1 MSMHEEL
8 NVAGKVEQ
16 TIATSTYETICGLVD
31 IKPVDEEISLDTFRD
46 AGNLAETNA
55 NERLTAAINVFLD
68 MAGSSDVEVSRID
81 KLLLDEYI
89 AKVDRIIS
97 TQLDEILHHANF
109 QKVESAWR
117 SLRYLINRSPNNAN
131 VKLEMLDVDKET
143 LRDDFEEAPDTTQ
156 SALYK
161 HVYTAEYDTPGG
173 EPISTMV
180 SNFEFDCS
188 APDISL
194 LQEISRVSAAAHC
207 PFMGSVGPKFFL
219 KDSLEEVS
227 KIQDLGSYMERAEFL
242 RWKNFRE
249 SEDARYIGLAFPRF
263 LMRLPYGDMNP
274 IRNFNYQED
283 VSCEHHERYLWGN
296 ATFAF
301 AANIIGSFHDNG
313 WAVNIRGPQ
322 SGGRV
327 DNLPLHSFEAGR
339 GSETKIPTEVLISET
354 KELEFANQGFI
365 PLSYYKNSDFAC
377 FFSANSAQKPQ
388 IFETPEASA
397 NARINSRLPYIFL
410 VSRIA
415 HYLKVIQRENIGS
428 SKPRHELEQ
437 QLNDWLG
444 ALVTKMNNPDESL
457 IATHPL
463 KDAKVTVSEIPGNPG
478 YYRVNTY
485 VVPHFQVEGIDVRLA
500 LVGQMPGE
508 K

>member
-1 MSMHEEL
+1 MSMQEQL
-8 NVAGKVEQ
+8 NVAAHTVEQ
-16 TIATSTYETICGLVD
+16 APLSTYENLCSMVD
-31 IKPVDEEISLDTFRD
+31 IAPVGDEIKLDTFRD
-46 AGNLAETNA
+46 AGNLAETRA

-68 MAGSSDVEVSRID
+68 MAGTSGEAVTRID
-81 KLLLDEYI
+81 KLLLDDYI
-89 AKVDRIIS
+89 AKVDTIIS
-97 TQLDEILHHANF
+97 QQLDQILHHPDF

-117 SLRYLINRSPNNAN
+117 SLRYLINRTPNNAN
-131 VKLEMLDVDKET
+131 IKIEMLDVDKET

-161 HVYTAEYDTPGG
+161 HVYTSDYDTPGG
-173 EPISTMV
+173 EPVSTMV

-188 APDISL
+188 APDVSL

-219 KDSLEEVS
+219 KESLDEVS
-227 KIQDLGSYMERAEFL
+227 KIQDIGSYMERAEFL

-249 SEDARYIGLAFPRF
+249 SEDSRYIGLAFPRF
-263 LMRLPYGDMNP
+263 LLRLPYGETNP

-283 VSCEHHERYLWGN
+283 VNSQHHERYLWGN

-301 AANIIGSFHDNG
+301 AANIIRSFHDNG
-313 WAVNIRGPQ
+313 WSVNIRGPQ
-322 SGGRV
+322 SGGKV
-327 DNLPLHSFEAGR
+327 ENLPLHSFEAGK

-388 IFETPEASA
+388 VLETAEATA

-415 HYLKVIQRENIGS
+415 HYLKVLQRENIGS

-478 YYRVNTY
+478 YYRVSTY
-485 VVPHFQVEGIDVRLA
+485 IVPHFQVEGIDVRLA

>member
-1 MSMHEEL
+1 MSIHENL
-8 NVAGKVEQ
+8 NVASKVTQTTEQ
-16 TIATSTYETICGLVD
+16 SVYDSICGLVSLA
-31 IKPVDEEISLDTFRD
+31 PVVEAVSLDTFRD
-46 AGNLAETNA
+46 PQKLAETKT

-68 MAGSSDVEVSRID
+68 MASQSKQEINRID
-81 KLLLDEYI
+81 KTLLDEYI
-89 AKVDRIIS
+89 AKVDKIIS
-97 TQLDEILHHANF
+97 AQLDAILHHKEF
-109 QKVESAWR
+109 QQVESAWR
-117 SLRYLINRSPNNAN
+117 SLRYLITRTPNNAN
-131 VKLEMLDVDKET
+131 VKIEMLDVNKET
-143 LRDDFEEAPDTTQ
+143 LREDFEEAPDTTQ

-188 APDISL
+188 ATDISL

-207 PFMGSVGPKFFL
+207 PFLGTVGAKFFL
-219 KDSLEEVS
+219 KDNLEEVA
-227 KIQDLGSYMERAEFL
+227 KIQDLASYMERAEFL

-249 SEDARYIGLAFPRF
+249 SEDSRYVGLAFPRF

-283 VSCEHHERYLWGN
+283 VSSADHENYLWGN

-301 AANIIGSFHDNG
+301 AANIIRSFHNHG

-388 IFETPEASA
+388 IFETPEATA
-397 NARINSRLPYIFL
+397 NARINSRLPYIYL

-463 KDAKVTVSEIPGNPG
+463 KDAKVSVAEIPGNPG
-478 YYRVNTY
+478 YYRVSTY

>member
-8 NVAGKVEQ
+8 NVAAKVEQ
-16 TIATSTYETICGLVD
+16 TLPSSTYETICDLVD
-31 IKPVDEEISLDTFRD
+31 MAPVADEIRLDDFKD
-46 AGNLAETNA
+46 ASNLAETNT

-68 MAGSSDVEVSRID
+68 MASQSSATVSRID
-81 KLLLDEYI
+81 KVLLDEYI

-97 TQLDEILHHANF
+97 AQLDEILHHPEF

-117 SLRYLINRSPNNAN
+117 SLRYLINRSPINAN
-131 VKLEMLDVDKET
+131 VKIEMLDVDKES
-143 LRDDFEEAPDTTQ
+143 LREDFEEAPDTTQ

-207 PFMGSVGPKFFL
+207 PFLASAGAKFFL
-219 KDSLEEVS
+219 KDSLEEVA

-249 SEDARYIGLAFPRF
+249 SEDSRYIGLSFPRF
-263 LMRLPYGDMNP
+263 LMRLPYGDLNP

-283 VSCEHHERYLWGN
+283 VASDDHDKYLWGN

-301 AANIIGSFHDNG
+301 AANIVRSFHDNG

-327 DNLPLHSFEAGR
+327 ENLPLHSFEAGR
-339 GSETKIPTEVLISET
+339 GFETKIPTEVLISET

-377 FFSANSAQKPQ
+377 FFSANSTQKPQ
-388 IFETPEASA
+388 VFETPEASA
-397 NARINSRLPYIFL
+397 NARINTRLPYIFL

-463 KDAKVTVSEIPGNPG
+463 KDAKVTVTEIPSNPG
-478 YYRVNTY
+478 YYRVSTY

>member
-1 MSMHEEL
+1 MNMQENL
-8 NVAGKVEQ
+8 NVAARAEEIEAV
-16 TIATSTYETICGLVD
+16 STYEAICDLVD
-31 IKPVDEEISLDTFRD
+31 IDPVGSEISIDTFRD
-46 AGNLAETNA
+46 ANNLAETNT

-68 MAGSSDVEVSRID
+68 MASSDGQQVSRID
-81 KLLLDEYI
+81 KLLLDDYI

-97 TQLDEILHHANF
+97 EQLDEILHHENF

-117 SLRYLINRSPNNAN
+117 SLRYLINRCPNNAN
-131 VKLEMLDVDKET
+131 VKVELLDVDKET
-143 LRDDFEEAPDTTQ
+143 LRDDFEESPDTTQ
-156 SALYK
+156 SVLYK
-161 HVYTAEYDTPGG
+161 QVYTAEYDTPGG

-188 APDISL
+188 APDVSL

-207 PFMGSVGPKFFL
+207 PFLASVGSKFFL

-227 KIQDLGSYMERAEFL
+227 KIQDLRSYMERAEFQ

-249 SEDARYIGLAFPRF
+249 SEDSRYIGLAFPRF
-263 LMRLPYGDMNP
+263 LLRLPYGDLNP
-274 IRNFNYQED
+274 IRNFNYQEEVTSED
-283 VSCEHHERYLWGN
+283 HERYLWGN

-301 AANIIGSFHDNG
+301 AANVIRSFHENG
-313 WAVNIRGPQ
+313 WSVNIRGPQ

-327 DNLPLHSFEAGR
+327 ENLPLHSFEAGR
-339 GSETKIPTEVLISET
+339 GQETKIPTEVLISET

-388 IFETPEASA
+388 IYETPEASA
-397 NARINSRLPYIFL
+397 NARINSRLPYIYL

-415 HYLKVIQRENIGS
+415 HYMKVLQRENIGS

-463 KDAKVTVSEIPGNPG
+463 KDAEVNVAEIPGNPG
-478 YYRVNTY
+478 YYRVSTY

>member
-1 MSMHEEL
+1 MTMQENL
-8 NVAGKVEQ
+8 NVAATVEEEL
-16 TIATSTYETICGLVD
+16 TKSTYENICGLVD
-31 IKPVDEEISLDTFRD
+31 IAPVDDQIKLDNFRD
-46 AGNLAETNA
+46 ANNLAETRA
-55 NERLTAAINVFLD
+55 DERLTAALNVFLD
-68 MAGSSDVEVSRID
+68 MARDSNVSRID
-81 KLLLDEYI
+81 KGLLDNYVSKI
-89 AKVDRIIS
+89 DNIIS
-97 TQLDEILHHANF
+97 EQLDQILHHPEF

-117 SLRYLINRSPNNAN
+117 SVRYLIDRYPANAN
-131 VKLEMLDVDKET
+131 VKIELLDVDKET
-143 LRDDFEEAPDTTQ
+143 LRDDFEESPDTTQ
-156 SALYK
+156 SAMYK
-161 HVYTAEYDTPGG
+161 HVYTAEFDTPGG
-173 EPISTMV
+173 EPISTIV

-188 APDISL
+188 APDINL

-207 PFMGSVGPKFFL
+207 PFLASAGPRFFL

-227 KIQDLGSYMERAEFL
+227 KIQDLSSYMERAEFL

-249 SEDARYIGLAFPRF
+249 SEDSRYIGLTFPRY
-263 LMRLPYGDMNP
+263 LQRLPYGENNP
-274 IRNFNYQED
+274 IRNFNYEED
-283 VSCEHHERYLWGN
+283 VSGESHNKYLWGN
-296 ATFAF
+296 ASFPF
-301 AANIIGSFHDNG
+301 AANIINSFHKNG

-322 SGGRV
+322 SGGKV
-327 DNLPLHSFEAGR
+327 ESLPLHSFEAGK
-339 GSETKIPTEVLISET
+339 GLETKIPTEVLISET
-354 KELEFANQGFI
+354 KELEFATQGFI

-377 FFSANSAQKPQ
+377 FFSANSTQKPQ
-388 IFETPEASA
+388 EFDTPEATA

-415 HYLKVIQRENIGS
+415 HYLKVLQRENIGS

-444 ALVTKMNNPDESL
+444 SLVTKMTNPDEEL

-463 KDAKVTVSEIPGNPG
+463 KEAKVVVSEIPGNPG
-478 YYRVNTY
+478 YYRVNTF

>member
-1 MSMHEEL
+1 MSIQENL
-8 NVAGKVEQ
+8 NVA
-16 TIATSTYETICGLVD
+16 ATTSEVLQESVYESIFGMV
-31 IKPVDEEISLDTFRD
+31 SLDPISEPVRLDSFRD
-46 AGNLAETNA
+46 PQKLAETQS

-68 MAGSSDVEVSRID
+68 MASQNNQDISRID
-81 KLLLDEYI
+81 KTLLDEYI
-89 AKVDRIIS
+89 AKVDTIIS
-97 TQLDEILHHANF
+97 EQLDAILHHKEF
-109 QKVESAWR
+109 QQVESAWR
-117 SLRYLINRSPNNAN
+117 SLRYLITRTPNNAN
-131 VKLEMLDVDKET
+131 VKVELLDVNKEV
-143 LRDDFEEAPDTTQ
+143 LREDFEESPDTTQ

-161 HVYTAEYDTPGG
+161 HVYTSEYDTPGG
-173 EPISTMV
+173 EPISTIV

-188 APDISL
+188 ATDISL

-207 PFMGSVGPKFFL
+207 PFLGSVGAKFFL
-219 KDSLEEVS
+219 KDNLEEVS
-227 KIQDLGSYMERAEFL
+227 KIQDLASYMERAEFL

-249 SEDARYIGLAFPRF
+249 SEDSRYVGLAFPRF
-263 LMRLPYGDMNP
+263 LMRLPYGEMNP

-283 VSCEHHERYLWGN
+283 VSAADHENYLWGN

-301 AANIIGSFHDNG
+301 AANIISSFHDHG
-313 WAVNIRGPQ
+313 WSVNIRGPQ

-327 DNLPLHSFEAGR
+327 DNLPLHSYEAGR
-339 GSETKIPTEVLISET
+339 GSETKIPTEVLVSET

-377 FFSANSAQKPQ
+377 FFSANSTQKPQ
-388 IFETPEASA
+388 VFETPEATA
-397 NARINSRLPYIFL
+397 NARINSRLPYIYL

-463 KDAKVTVSEIPGNPG
+463 KDAKVSVSEIPGNPG
-478 YYRVNTY
+478 YYRVSTY

>member
-8 NVAGKVEQ
+8 NIAAKVDEVA
-16 TIATSTYETICGLVD
+16 TISTYETICDLVD
-31 IKPVDEEISLDTFRD
+31 IKPVEQAVSLDTFRD
-46 AGNLAETNA
+46 ASNLAETNT
-55 NERLTAAINVFLD
+55 NERMTAAINVFLD
-68 MAGSSDVEVSRID
+68 MASDSANEIARID
-81 KLLLDEYI
+81 KALLDEYI
-89 AKVDRIIS
+89 AKVDQIIS
-97 TQLDEILHHANF
+97 EQLDEILHHKNF
-109 QKVESAWR
+109 QKIESAWR
-117 SLRYLINRSPNNAN
+117 SLRYLINRSPNNSN
-131 VKLEMLDVDKET
+131 VKIELLDVDKES

-156 SALYK
+156 STLYK
-161 HVYTAEYDTPGG
+161 QVYTAEYDTPGG
-173 EPISTMV
+173 QPISTMV

-188 APDISL
+188 ATDISL

-207 PFMGSVGPKFFL
+207 PFLGSVGPKFFL
-219 KDSLEEVS
+219 KDSLDEMA

-274 IRNFNYQED
+274 IRNFNYQENVNKED
-283 VSCEHHERYLWGN
+283 HENYLWGN

-301 AANIIGSFHDNG
+301 ATNIVSSFHDNG
-313 WAVNIRGPQ
+313 WSVNIRGPQ
-322 SGGRV
+322 SGGKV
-327 DNLPLHSFEAGR
+327 DNLPLHSYEAGK
-339 GSETKIPTEVLISET
+339 GTETKIPTEILISET

-377 FFSANSAQKPQ
+377 FFSANSTQKSQ
-388 IFETPEASA
+388 VFETPEATA

-415 HYLKVIQRENIGS
+415 HYLKVLQRENIGS

-444 ALVTKMNNPDESL
+444 SLVTKMNNPEESL

-478 YYRVNTY
+478 YYRVSTY